1 MNRAA
6 VRTSTSRGQALAQGR
21 ESFRRRAWGAAF
33 SHLQAADAGAP
44 LDPEDLGLL
53 AQAAQL
59 VGKEAEGADYLAR
72 AHQGFLGRGDTRF
85 AVRCAFWLGFTSL
98 LAGELAK
105 AGGWLSRANRLLD
118 GQPDCVEQGYLLL
131 PSGYRSFHTGD
142 ASAAHALFVQA
153 AAIGQRFDEKDLLT
167 LALQGQGRALIRQG
181 EITRGVA
188 LLDEAMVAVTA
199 GEVSPLSAGGVYCSV
214 LEGCGEIFDVQ
225 RAQEWTLALERWC
238 ASQPDLVPFRGHCL
252 VRRSELLQLHG
263 AWAEA
268 LEWAQKAVEW
278 LSHPTPKP
286 DLGAAYYQI
295 GEIHRLRGKFTDSE
309 EAFRQASQSYR
320 SCGPGLAQLR
330 LAQGRI
336 DAANEAIR
344 RMAGEVR
351 QPGPRAKVLDA
362 YVEIVLAAKDVSAG
376 RAAANELAEI
386 AGRQEAPFLRAVA
399 ARALGAVLLAEGNPG
414 EALVELRKSCSLWC
428 DLQAPYDAS
437 RVRTLIALACRAL
450 GDEEDALLE
459 LRAARR
465 AFHSLGAVVA
475 VAAADA
481 LLSRGARHAAGPL
494 T

>member
-6 VRTSTSRGQALAQGR
+6 VRTSTSREHAVAQGR
-21 ESFRRRAWGAAF
+21 ESFRNRAWGAAF
-33 SHLQAADAGAP
+33 SHLQAADAEAP
-44 LDPEDLGLL
+44 LEPEDLALL

-59 VGKEAEGADYLAR
+59 IGKEAEGADYLAR
-72 AHQGFLGRGDTRF
+72 AHQGFLSRGDTRF

-98 LAGELAK
+98 IAGELAK

-238 ASQPDLVPFRGHCL
+238 ASQPDLVAFRGHCL

-268 LEWAQKAVEW
+268 LEWA
-278 LSHPTPKP
+278 
-286 DLGAAYYQI
+286 
-295 GEIHRLRGKFTDSE
+295 
-309 EAFRQASQSYR
+309 
-320 SCGPGLAQLR
+320 
-330 LAQGRI
+330 
-336 DAANEAIR
+336 
-344 RMAGEVR
+344 
-351 QPGPRAKVLDA
+351 
-362 YVEIVLAAKDVSAG
+362 
-376 RAAANELAEI
+376 
-386 AGRQEAPFLRAVA
+386 
-399 ARALGAVLLAEGNPG
+399 
-414 EALVELRKSCSLWC
+414 
-428 DLQAPYDAS
+428 
-437 RVRTLIALACRAL
+437 
-450 GDEEDALLE
+450 
-459 LRAARR
+459 
-465 AFHSLGAVVA
+465 
-475 VAAADA
+475 
-481 LLSRGARHAAGPL
+481 
-494 T
+494 